1 MNFPAK
7 AKAALLKAGAAVLVS
22 VKETRGSVP
31 RESGTQ
37 MLVTAEG
44 MLGSIGGGTLEWQ
57 AMAQAQAMLA
67 KGENFRR
74 SNFVLGPDLGQCCG
88 GTVVLELQRFE
99 QSQTDAFCAA
109 LQPADKRRQV
119 LLFGAGHVGR
129 ALVLVLAQSRF
140 DIQWIDPRPQ
150 AFPGASPENVTIDNR
165 EDALLALD
173 AVSPASLAL
182 VMSHSHELDFAIVDK
197 ALRQSSIVKLGLIG
211 SASKRARFLS
221 RLRQAGIT
229 DDRISDLICP
239 VGAGDI
245 RSKDP
250 YSIAISTAAQF
261 LALDEALRLSQSSTM
276 AKVRTSS

>member
-7 AKAALLKAGAAVLVS
+7 AKAALLKAGAAVLVTI
-22 VKETRGSVP
+22 KQTRGSVP

-37 MLVTAEG
+37 MLVTSQG

-57 AMAQAQAMLA
+57 AMAQAQAMLT

-74 SNFVLGPDLGQCCG
+74 SKFVLGPDLGQCCG

-99 QSQTDAFCAA
+99 QTQQATLSAA
-109 LQPADKRRQV
+109 LQPPDMRRQL

-140 DIQWIDPRPQ
+140 DIQWIDSRPQ

-173 AVSPASLAL
+173 AVSPDSLAL

-197 ALRQSSIVKLGLIG
+197 ALRNASIAKLGLIG
-211 SASKRARFLS
+211 SASKRSRFLS

-229 DDRISDLICP
+229 DGRISDFICP
-239 VGAGDI
+239 VGAGEI

-261 LALDEALRLSQSSTM
+261 LALDEDLRLSQSSSM
-276 AKVRTSS
+276 ENIRTSR